1 MLCGGAFM
9 DTILLNAMFVGS
21 YGEKNI
27 DGEIIN
33 FYLDD
38 NGIQNYF
45 IPEYGTL
52 PVEIQNDTIKAILMI
67 SKIDGNTFE
76 IIGKYVPSDSRCL
89 AYEVQS
95 NSIEEAKTLE
105 NENITYGGVSLLDI
119 CPVATATNKQ
129 FARVTYRGG
138 KVFLLNANTRIILS
152 GKAEEIINHFDCRVI
167 QLDEYK
173 SRNWGSRN
181 YRIFSREN
189 DKCYKNKD
197 HQDDSANTYN
207 ILMDIVNNSSIWTE
221 NNAKVKLDIDSL
233 DKIRNIDFLG
243 LNHIIDGSHV
253 ELLSSNW
260 LAHYI
265 EMVPEN
271 FVEFFGV
278 SNPGETISVKRE
290 KHNIDILV
298 EFSNYVVVIENK
310 IKSGI
315 VENSSGYSCQLEKYY
330 DIVENNEDYS
340 QKRKKYIILC
350 PDYEK
355 RKISN
360 QIDDIIKTSNA
371 QTKQALK
378 AYEIKTYSELKKYC
392 MKYSPLSYAKY
403 YTDLLDFIDDNSNVC
418 EHYKKRKL
426 SEKRFLHNIVIN
438 L

>member
-1 MLCGGAFM
+1 M

-38 NGIQNYF
+38 NGVQNYF
-45 IPEYGTL
+45 IPEHGTL
-52 PVEIQNDTIKAILMI
+52 PAEIKDDNIKAILMI
-67 SKIDGNTFE
+67 SKIDGDTFE
-76 IIGKYVPSDSRCL
+76 IIGKYVPNDARCL
-89 AYEVQS
+89 SYEVQS
-95 NSIEEAKTLE
+95 NSVEEAKTLE
-105 NENITYGGVSLLDI
+105 NIKYGGVSLLDI
-119 CPVATATNKQ
+119 CPVATSTNRQ
-129 FARVTYRGG
+129 FARVSYRGG
-138 KVFLLNANTRIILS
+138 KVFFLNDNIRIILS
-152 GKAEEIINHFDCRVI
+152 GKGAEIKNHFDCRVI

-173 SRNWGSRN
+173 SHKWGSKN

-197 HQDDSANTYN
+197 HQTDSANTYD
-207 ILMDIVNNSSIWTE
+207 ILIDIVDEQSIWTE
-221 NNAKVKLDIDSL
+221 NNVKVTLDIDSL

-265 EMVPEN
+265 EMIPEN
-271 FVEFFGV
+271 FVEFFGIY
-278 SNPGETISVKRE
+278 NPGETISVKRE
-290 KHNIDILV
+290 NHNIDILV
-298 EFSNYVVVIENK
+298 EFSNHIIVIENK
-310 IKSGI
+310 IKSSI

-330 DIVENNEDYS
+330 DTVENNKEYS
-340 QKRKKYIILC
+340 QKEKKYIILC

-378 AYEIKTYSELKKYC
+378 AYEIKTYSELKKCC